1 MVQSCPSAHYALLL
15 MGGHV
20 IAADRAKFQPPL
32 EPLDVMLLANFVTSN
47 AAYRY
52 LADGYWIERSEVLSG
67 VLLC

>member
-1 MVQSCPSAHYALLL
+1 